1 MQSVDY
7 RVLCSLRRI
16 IRAVSIYSRRL
27 NSDFGLTAPQLICLR
42 AVVSNES
49 ITLSRLTS
57 EVSLS
62 PSTVTG
68 IVDRLEAKGLLK
80 RERSREDRRKVYLL
94 PSPEGRDIAERSPS
108 LLQDRLSSSL
118 SKLSDDE
125 QILIAESLERVVH
138 LMEVQDFDASP
149 NLIIN
154 QAQVK

>member
-16 IRAVSIYSRRL
+16 IRSVDIYSRRL
-27 NSDFGLTAPQLICLR
+27 NSEFGLTAPQLICLR
-42 AVVSNES
+42 AVVSNAG

-68 IVDRLEAKGLLK
+68 IVDRLETKGLLK
-80 RERSREDRRKVYLL
+80 RERCRKDRRKVYLF
-94 PSPEGRDIAERSPS
+94 PSPAGRDITERSPS
-108 LLQDRLSSSL
+108 LLQDQLSHSL
-118 SKLSDDE
+118 SELSAEE

-138 LMEVQDFDASP
+138 LMEAQDVVASP
-149 NLIIN
+149 NLITN
-154 QAQVK
+154 QVPMK